1 MTKILAAVDNS
12 PAAAPVLSVAADV
25 ARIARS
31 SVDAVH
37 VDEGGS
43 RTARGMA
50 EAAGLP
56 LRILDGH
63 PSPVLVGEASK
74 PGVLAIVMGMR
85 GTSVGHPAGHVSEAV
100 ITSTDRP
107 VVLVPPETPVP
118 FSLRRVLV
126 PMEKNPATAA
136 TLGATIEL
144 VHSSDIEVAVLH
156 VYDQSSVPAYEDQPQ
171 YETEAW
177 AREFLARYIPLPPE
191 QVRLELRVGLPADQV
206 LSVAREQR
214 IDMIALGWGRRLSP
228 GRAGLVRP
236 VLERSAIPV
245 LLVGVLPG
253 VRPLSP
259 TSATA
264 P

>member
-56 LRILDGH
+56 LRILDGR
-63 PSPVLVGEASK
+63 PSPVLVGEAST
-74 PGVLAIVMGMR
+74 PGVLA
-85 GTSVGHPAGHVSEAV
+85 
-100 ITSTDRP
+100 
-107 VVLVPPETPVP
+107 
-118 FSLRRVLV
+118 RR
-126 PMEKNPATAA
+126 
-136 TLGATIEL
+136 
-144 VHSSDIEVAVLH
+144 
-156 VYDQSSVPAYEDQPQ
+156 
-171 YETEAW
+171 
-177 AREFLARYIPLPPE
+177 
-191 QVRLELRVGLPADQV
+191 ELRVGLPADQV